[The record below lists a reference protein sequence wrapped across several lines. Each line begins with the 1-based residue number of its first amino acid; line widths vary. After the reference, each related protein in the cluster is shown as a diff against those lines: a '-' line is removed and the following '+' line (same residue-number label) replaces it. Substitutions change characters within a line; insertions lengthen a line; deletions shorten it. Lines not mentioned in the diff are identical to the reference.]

1 MSAEFSDVSSSAQ
14 SSALMVWHSI
24 NICGMSEQM
33 REWLISDGL
42 GSRGGGPLRAVPGA
56 APAYPLPAVLC

>member
-24 NICGMSEQM
+24 DICGMSEQM

-42 GSRGGGPLRAVPGA
+42 GSRGPLRAVPGA